1 MRPMN
6 ERDSELAVVHMAVLE
21 SLPYFVQGRLAWV
34 EQKAVERHLAF
45 CSVCRDKLAD
55 LEWKQR
61 SCDLE
66 PPQRIDESSGAPCCP
81 MQIKIG
87 DLVGDAPSAASL
99 FGEKDLGAGDVR
111 QSPDQAP
118 ECPNGR
124 IPSRSLRVLAV
135 LLSASLIAGAS
146 RIDWREVRS
155 AVHRAFGWPGMT
167 GRQGEGELRVVF
179 APSTRIDQI
188 ERLAREL
195 EAEIVHGSTESRAFT
210 LRLDGANATEGAV
223 ARIIARLRAE
233 PAVLFAAP
241 ASKYV
246 SPE

>member
-1 MRPMN
+1 MN
-6 ERDSELAVVHMAVLE
+6 ERDSKLAVVHMAVLE

-61 SCDLE
+61 SCDLDSPQLVDGASGVRRWPTQLGNGDPGADT
-66 PPQRIDESSGAPCCP
+66 PP
-81 MQIKIG
+81 
-87 DLVGDAPSAASL
+87 AASF
-99 FGEKDLGAGDVR
+99 FGEMDVRAGDIR
-111 QSPDQAP
+111 QGLDPASA
-118 ECPNGR
+118 CLNR
-124 IPSRSLRVLAV
+124 RLPSRSLRVLAV

-146 RIDWREVRS
+146 SIDWGEVRT
-155 AVHRAFGWPGMT
+155 AVYRAFGWPRIA
-167 GRQGEGELRVVF
+167 GRPGEGELRVVF
-179 APSTRIDQI
+179 APSIQIDQI

-195 EAEIVHGSTESRAFT
+195 ETEIVHGSTESGAFT
-210 LRLDGANATEGAV
+210 LRLHGINATEAAV
-223 ARIIARLRAE
+223 ARVIARLRAE
-233 PAVLFAAP
+233 PGVVFAAP